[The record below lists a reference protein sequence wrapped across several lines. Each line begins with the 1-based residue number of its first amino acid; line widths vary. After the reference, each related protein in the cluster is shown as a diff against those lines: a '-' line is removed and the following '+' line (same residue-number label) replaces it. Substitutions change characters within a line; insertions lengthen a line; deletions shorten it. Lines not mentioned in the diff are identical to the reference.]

1 MPMIAR
7 ITAITLLACLLP
19 EFVMGVALFEL
30 ANGDAS
36 KSVPFDAGSYDI
48 ETEEE
53 EDCKDVADL
62 FAALTA
68 TVLPSLLELRRA
80 RNGCVR
86 NASSVHQLAAPRAP
100 PIVSC

>member
-1 MPMIAR
+1 MPMVVR
-7 ITAITLLACLLP
+7 ITALTLLVCLLP

-36 KSVPFDAGSYDI
+36 KSVPFDAESYDV
-48 ETEEE
+48 ETDEE
-53 EDCKDVADL
+53 EDCEDVADL
-62 FAALTA
+62 FAALPA
-68 TVLPSLLELRRA
+68 TVLPSLLESRRV

-86 NASSVHQLAAPRAP
+86 NASSARQLAAPRAP